1 VIQSSISVTSPK
13 MAGTRAKS
21 IPVSPKI
28 RPQTLDAAYAT
39 SEELL
44 ASLKTSDSGL
54 RDREASDR
62 LAEHGF
68 NEVAYHRTASILWQ
82 FFRNFGNPFVG
93 LLSAL
98 SMISFLVGAI
108 EAGSLISF
116 MVVVSVLL
124 RFIQE
129 FRSTRI
135 MARLRAL
142 VGTNVTVTRISNT
155 GDRHRREIPL
165 RELVPGDIIHLAA
178 GDMIA
183 ADIRLLLTRDLFVSQ
198 SVLSGEAL
206 PVEKFETLQPQ
217 SSRRAR
223 IFGTEVPNPTDL
235 PNLCFMGSNVVSG
248 TATAVVVATGEETL
262 FASFA
267 RRAVAQRSLTS
278 FDRGINSVS
287 WLFIRFM
294 LLLVPVVLLLNGF
307 TKGDWASASLFAL
320 SVAVGLTPEMLPVV
334 IAANLTRGAI
344 SMVRNKVI
352 VKRLNSIEDLGAMNI
367 LCIDKTGTLTI
378 DRIILERHLDT
389 LGNADDA
396 VLRYAYLN
404 SYFQT
409 GLKNLLDAAIL
420 EHGELHEALHIGES
434 YRKVDELPFDFGRR
448 RMSVIVEQQERQQ
461 HELICKGAV
470 EEVLEVCSSA
480 KVQGAIVPLSREL
493 RNSVSQL
500 CDEMNEEGLRVLALA
515 YKDIAA
521 GQANY
526 QYRSKD
532 EAELVLAGFIA
543 FLDPPK
549 ESSAEALAAL
559 RAQGVEVKILTGDSE
574 LVARRICRWVNLE
587 VENALLGS
595 EVESM
600 SDAQLQNSAAQTT
613 LFAKLTPL
621 QKSRVISALK
631 AAGNTVGFLGDG
643 INDAAALREA
653 DVGISVDTAVAVA
666 KESADIV
673 MLEKSL
679 TVLVDVVIEGRRN
692 AANIVKYIKMAA
704 SSNFGNILTVLG
716 SSAFLAFLPMLPL
729 QLLVQNLLY
738 DLSQTT
744 IPFDPVDAED
754 LAKPRR
760 WEAQGIAR
768 FMFVLGPISSVFD
781 LATFALL
788 WWALGANTIEKQALF
803 QSGWFVEGLLSQT
816 LIVHMIRTRRVP
828 FFQSWPCAPLL
839 FTTLVIVAIGAF
851 LPFTAIGPAI
861 GLVRLPFIFYFWLAG
876 ILFSYCLVV
885 QTVKIWFLRQFKA
898 WI

>member
-1 VIQSSISVTSPK
+1 VRGPK
-13 MAGTRAKS
+13 TVGPRAKS

-54 RDREASDR
+54 SDREASDR

-68 NEVAYHRTASILWQ
+68 NEVAYPRTASILWQ
-82 FFRNFGNPFVG
+82 LLRNCGHPFVG

-98 SMISFLVGAI
+98 SLISFLVGAT

-129 FRSTRI
+129 FRSTRT
-135 MARLRAL
+135 MARLRTL
-142 VGTNVTVTRISNT
+142 VGTNATVTRISNS
-155 GDRHRREIPL
+155 GDRHRRQIPQ
-165 RELVPGDIIHLAA
+165 REVVPGDIIHLGA
-178 GDMIA
+178 GDMIG
-183 ADIRLLLTRDLFVSQ
+183 ADVRLISTRDLFVSQ

-206 PVEKFETLQPQ
+206 PVEKFETLPPQ
-217 SSRRAR
+217 SSRRGR
-223 IFGTEVPNPTDL
+223 VLGTEIPNLTDL
-235 PNLCFMGSNVVSG
+235 PNLCFMGTNVVSG
-248 TATAVVVATGEETL
+248 IGTAVVVATGEETF
-262 FASFA
+262 FAALA
-267 RRAVAQRSLTS
+267 RRAAVQRSFTS
-278 FDRGINSVS
+278 FDRGINSIS

-294 LLLVPVVLLLNGF
+294 LLLVPIVLLLNGF
-307 TKGDWASASLFAL
+307 TKGDWASAFLFAL

-334 IAANLTRGAI
+334 VAANLTRGAI

-378 DRIILERHLDT
+378 DKIILERHLDV

-396 VLRYAYLN
+396 VLQYAYLN

-448 RMSVIVEQQERQQ
+448 RMSVIVEVGRQQ

-480 KVQGAIVPLSREL
+480 NIQGGIVPLTREL
-493 RNSVSQL
+493 RNSIAQQ
-500 CDEMNEEGLRVLALA
+500 CDEMNEEGLRVLAVA
-515 YKDIAA
+515 YKDI
-521 GQANY
+521 GMSQANY
-526 QYRSKD
+526 QYRLKD
-532 EAELVLAGFIA
+532 EAALVLVGFIA

-549 ESSAEALAAL
+549 ESIAKALAAL
-559 RAQGVEVKILTGDSE
+559 RAEGVDVKILTGDSE
-574 LVARRICRWVNLE
+574 LVARRICKWVNLE

-600 SDAQLQNSAAQTT
+600 SDAQLQNAAARTT
-613 LFAKLTPL
+613 LFAKLSPL

-653 DVGISVDTAVAVA
+653 DVGISVDTAVDVA

-692 AANIVKYIKMAA
+692 SANVVKYIKMAA

-716 SSAFLAFLPMLPL
+716 SSAFLPFLPMLPL

-768 FMFVLGPISSVFD
+768 FMLVLGPISSVFD
-781 LATFALL
+781 LATFAVL
-788 WWALGANTIEKQALF
+788 WWVLGANTVEKQALF

-816 LIVHMIRTRRVP
+816 LIVHLIRTRKVP
-828 FFQSWPCAPLL
+828 FFQSWPCAPL
-839 FTTLVIVAIGAF
+839 FFSTTVIVTIGAI
-851 LPFTAIGPAI
+851 LPFTAIGSAI
-861 GLVRLPFIFYFWLAG
+861 GLVPLPFVYFFWLVG
-876 ILFSYCLVV
+876 ILVSYCFLV
-885 QTVKIWFLRQFKA
+885 QTVKIWFLKQFKA

>member
-1 VIQSSISVTSPK
+1 MT
-13 MAGTRAKS
+13 GTRAKS
-21 IPVSPKI
+21 ILVSPKI

-54 RDREASDR
+54 GDREASDR

-93 LLSAL
+93 LLSVL

-108 EAGSLISF
+108 EAGSLILF

-142 VGTNVTVTRISNT
+142 VGTKVTVTRISNA
-155 GDRHRREIPL
+155 GERHRREIPL
-165 RELVPGDIIHLAA
+165 REVVPGDIIHLAA
-178 GDMIA
+178 GDMIP
-183 ADIRLLLTRDLFVSQ
+183 ADVRLLLTRDLFVSQ
-198 SVLSGEAL
+198 SALSGEAL

-217 SSRRAR
+217 SLRRAR

-235 PNLCFMGSNVVSG
+235 PNLCFMGTNVVSG
-248 TATAVVVATGEETL
+248 IATAVVVATGEETL
-262 FASFA
+262 FASLA

-294 LLLVPVVLLLNGF
+294 LLLVPVVLLLNGL
-307 TKGDWASASLFAL
+307 TKGDWASAFLFAL

-367 LCIDKTGTLTI
+367 LCIDKTGTLTL
-378 DRIILERHLDT
+378 DRIILERHLDI
-389 LGNADDA
+389 LGNADA
-396 VLRYAYLN
+396 AILRYAYLN

-448 RMSVIVEQQERQQ
+448 RMSVIVEQKERQQ

-480 KVQGAIVPLSREL
+480 KVQGGIIPLSREL

-515 YKDIAA
+515 YKDIAVS
-521 GQANY
+521 QANY

-559 RAQGVEVKILTGDSE
+559 RAEGVEVKILTGDSE
-574 LVARRICRWVNLE
+574 LVARRICKWVNLE

-600 SDAQLQNSAAQTT
+600 SDAQLQNSAVQTT

-631 AAGNTVGFLGDG
+631 ALGNTVGFLGDG

-653 DVGISVDTAVAVA
+653 DVGISVDTAVDVA

-754 LAKPRR
+754 LARPRR

-788 WWALGANTIEKQALF
+788 WWALGANSIEKQALF

-816 LIVHMIRTRRVP
+816 LIVHMIRTRRIP
-828 FFQSWPCAPLL
+828 FFQSRPCAPLL
-839 FTTLVIVAIGAF
+839 FTTTVIVAVGAI
-851 LPFTAIGPAI
+851 LPFTAIGSAI
-861 GLVRLPFIFYFWLAG
+861 GLVRLPPVYFFWLAG
-876 ILFSYCLVV
+876 ILFSYCLAV
-885 QTVKIWFLRQFKA
+885 QTVKIWFLKQFKV

>member
-1 VIQSSISVTSPK
+1 MNHSSISVTSQK
-13 MAGTRAKS
+13 MAGPRAKS

-28 RPQTLDAAYAT
+28 RPQTLDAAYAN

-44 ASLKTSDSGL
+44 TSLKTSDSGL
-54 RDREASDR
+54 SDREASDR
-62 LAEHGF
+62 LAQHGF
-68 NEVAYHRTASILWQ
+68 NEVAYQRTVSTLWQ
-82 FFRNFGNPFVG
+82 LMRNFGNPFVG

-98 SMISFLVGAI
+98 SVISFLVGAI
-108 EAGSLISF
+108 EAGSLISV

-129 FRSTRI
+129 FRSTRT

-142 VGTNVTVTRISNT
+142 VGTNVTVTRISDS
-155 GDRHRREIPL
+155 GDRNRREIPL
-165 RELVPGDIIHLAA
+165 REVVPGDIIRLGA
-178 GDMIA
+178 GDMIP
-183 ADIRLLLTRDLFVSQ
+183 ADIRLLSTRDLFVAQ

-206 PVEKFETLQPQ
+206 PVEKFETLQSQ
-217 SSRRAR
+217 YSRRAR
-223 IFGTEVPNPTDL
+223 VFGTEVPNPTDL
-235 PNLCFMGSNVVSG
+235 PNLCFMGTNVVSG

-262 FASFA
+262 FASLA
-267 RRAVAQRSLTS
+267 RRAAAQRSFTS

-307 TKGDWASASLFAL
+307 TKGDWASAFLFAL

-344 SMVRNKVI
+344 SMVRHKVI

-378 DRIILERHLDT
+378 DQIILERHLDI

-420 EHGELHEALHIGES
+420 QHGELHEALHIGEN
-434 YRKVDELPFDFGRR
+434 YRKVDEVPFDFGRR
-448 RMSVIVEQQERQQ
+448 RMSVIVEVGRQQ

-470 EEVLEVCSSA
+470 EEVLEVCSFA
-480 KVQGAIVPLSREL
+480 EIQGEIVPLSREL
-493 RNSVSQL
+493 RNSISQL
-500 CDEMNEEGLRVLALA
+500 RDEMNEEGLRVLAVA
-515 YKDIAA
+515 YKDI
-521 GQANY
+521 GVRQANY

-549 ESSAEALAAL
+549 ESIAEALAAL
-559 RAQGVEVKILTGDSE
+559 RAEGVDVKILTGDSE
-574 LVARRICRWVNLE
+574 LVARRICKWVNLE
-587 VENALLGS
+587 VDNALLGS

-600 SDAQLQNSAAQTT
+600 SDAQLQNAAARTT

-621 QKSRVISALK
+621 QKSRVISVLK

-653 DVGISVDTAVAVA
+653 DVGISVDTAVDVA

-692 AANIVKYIKMAA
+692 SANIVKYIKMAA

-768 FMFVLGPISSVFD
+768 FMLVLGPISSVFD

-788 WWALGANTIEKQALF
+788 WWALGANTVDTQALF

-816 LIVHMIRTRRVP
+816 LIVYMIRTRKVP

-839 FTTLVIVAIGAF
+839 FTTMAIATIGAI
-851 LPFTAIGPAI
+851 LPFTAIGSAI
-861 GLVRLPFIFYFWLAG
+861 GLVRLPPVYFFWLAG
-876 ILFSYCLVV
+876 ILVSYCLVV
-885 QTVKIWFLRQFKA
+885 QTVKIWFLKQFKA

>member
-1 VIQSSISVTSPK
+1 MVGP
-13 MAGTRAKS
+13 RAKS

-54 RDREASDR
+54 SDREVSDR

-68 NEVAYHRTASILWQ
+68 NEVVYRRTASILWQ
-82 FFRNFGNPFVG
+82 LLRNFGHPFVG

-98 SMISFLVGAI
+98 GLISFLVGAT
-108 EAGSLISF
+108 EAGALISF

-129 FRSTRI
+129 FRSTRT
-135 MARLRAL
+135 MARLRTL
-142 VGTNVTVTRISNT
+142 VGTNATVTRISNS
-155 GDRHRREIPL
+155 GDRRRRQIPQ
-165 RELVPGDIIHLAA
+165 REVVPGDIIHLGA
-178 GDMIA
+178 GDMIP
-183 ADIRLLLTRDLFVSQ
+183 ADVRLLSTRDLFLSQ

-206 PVEKFETLQPQ
+206 PVEKFETLPPQ
-217 SSRRAR
+217 SSRRGR
-223 IFGTEVPNPTDL
+223 VLGTEIPNLTDL
-235 PNLCFMGSNVVSG
+235 PNLCFMGTNVVSG
-248 TATAVVVATGEETL
+248 IGTAVVVATGEETF
-262 FASFA
+262 FAALA
-267 RRAVAQRSLTS
+267 RRAAAQRSFTS
-278 FDRGINSVS
+278 FDRGINSIS

-294 LLLVPVVLLLNGF
+294 LLVVPIVLLLNGF
-307 TKGDWASASLFAL
+307 TKGDWASAFLFAL

-334 IAANLTRGAI
+334 VAANLTRGAI

-378 DRIILERHLDT
+378 DRIILERHLDV
-389 LGNADDA
+389 LGNPDDA
-396 VLRYAYLN
+396 VLQYAYLN

-434 YRKVDELPFDFGRR
+434 YRKVDELPFDFSRR
-448 RMSVIVEQQERQQ
+448 RMSVIVEVGRQQ

-470 EEVLEVCSSA
+470 DEVLEVCSSA
-480 KVQGAIVPLSREL
+480 KVQGGIVPLTREL
-493 RNSVSQL
+493 RNSIAQQ
-500 CDEMNEEGLRVLALA
+500 CDEMNEEGLRVLAVA
-515 YKDIAA
+515 YKDIAMSE
-521 GQANY
+521 ANY

-532 EAELVLAGFIA
+532 EAALVLVGFIA

-549 ESSAEALAAL
+549 ESIAKALAAL
-559 RAQGVEVKILTGDSE
+559 RAEGVDVKILTGDSE
-574 LVARRICRWVNLE
+574 LVARRICKWVNLE
-587 VENALLGS
+587 VENALLGT

-600 SDAQLQNSAAQTT
+600 SDAQLQHAVARTT
-613 LFAKLTPL
+613 LFAKLSPL

-653 DVGISVDTAVAVA
+653 DVGISVDTAVDVA

-673 MLEKSL
+673 MVEKNL

-692 AANIVKYIKMAA
+692 SANVVKYIKMAA

-716 SSAFLAFLPMLPL
+716 SSAFLSFLPMLPL

-744 IPFDPVDAED
+744 IPFDPVDVED

-768 FMFVLGPISSVFD
+768 FMLVLGAISSVFD
-781 LATFALL
+781 LATFAVL
-788 WWALGANTIEKQALF
+788 WWALGANTVDKQALF

-816 LIVHMIRTRRVP
+816 LIVHLIRTRKVP
-828 FFQSWPCAPLL
+828 FFQSWPCAPL
-839 FTTLVIVAIGAF
+839 FFSTTVIVAIGAM
-851 LPFTAIGPAI
+851 LPLTPIGSAI
-861 GLVRLPFIFYFWLAG
+861 GLVPLPSVYFFWLGG
-876 ILFSYCLVV
+876 ILVSYCFLV
-885 QTVKIWFLRQFKA
+885 QIAKIWFLKLFKV

>member
-1 VIQSSISVTSPK
+1 
-13 MAGTRAKS
+13 MAGTKGKS

-68 NEVAYHRTASILWQ
+68 NEVAYHRTASVLWQ

-116 MVVVSVLL
+116 MVVVSVLF

-142 VGTNVTVTRISNT
+142 VGTSVTVTRISHA

-165 RELVPGDIIHLAA
+165 REVVPGDIVHLAA
-178 GDMIA
+178 GDMIP
-183 ADIRLLLTRDLFVSQ
+183 ADVRLLLTRDLFVSQ

-217 SSRRAR
+217 SLRRAR

-235 PNLCFMGSNVVSG
+235 PNLCFLGTNVVSG
-248 TATAVVVATGEETL
+248 TATAVVIATGEETL
-262 FASFA
+262 FASLA
-267 RRAVAQRSLTS
+267 RRAVAQRALTS

-307 TKGDWASASLFAL
+307 TKGDWASAFLFAL

-378 DRIILERHLDT
+378 DRIILERHLDI
-389 LGNADDA
+389 LGNADYA

-434 YRKVDELPFDFGRR
+434 YRKVDELPFDFSRR
-448 RMSVIVEQQERQQ
+448 RMSVIVEQKERQQ

-480 KVQGAIVPLSREL
+480 KVQGGIVPLSWEL
-493 RNSVSQL
+493 RNSVSHL

-515 YKDIAA
+515 YKDIAVS
-521 GQANY
+521 QANY

-574 LVARRICRWVNLE
+574 LVARRICKWVNLE
-587 VENALLGS
+587 VESALLGS

-600 SDAQLQNSAAQTT
+600 SDAQLQNSAAQRT
-613 LFAKLTPL
+613 LFAKLSPF

-631 AAGNTVGFLGDG
+631 AVGNTVGFLGDG

-653 DVGISVDTAVAVA
+653 DVGISVDTAVDVA

-679 TVLVDVVIEGRRN
+679 TVLADVVIEGRRN

-768 FMFVLGPISSVFD
+768 FMLVLGPISSVFD
-781 LATFALL
+781 LATFAVL

-839 FTTLVIVAIGAF
+839 FTTMVIVAIGAI
-851 LPFTAIGPAI
+851 LPFTPIGSAI
-861 GLVRLPFIFYFWLAG
+861 GLVRLPPVYFFWLAG

-885 QTVKIWFLRQFKA
+885 QTVKIWFLKQFKA